1 MNLLYPHLLG
11 YRKSFSPQY
20 AYLSLTEKWKKIL
33 YGKGYT
39 GIGLL
44 DLAKTFDIINHE
56 LLIA

>member
-11 YRKSFSPQY
+11 YRKSFSAQY

-33 YGKGYT
+33 YGESYT
-39 GIGLL
+39 GLVLL
-44 DLAKTFDIINHE
+44 DLAKAFDIINHE

>member
-11 YRKSFSPQY
+11 YRKSFSGQY
-20 AYLSLTEKWKKIL
+20 ANLSLTEKWKKIL

-39 GIGLL
+39 GLVLL
-44 DLAKTFDIINHE
+44 DLAKAFDIINHE